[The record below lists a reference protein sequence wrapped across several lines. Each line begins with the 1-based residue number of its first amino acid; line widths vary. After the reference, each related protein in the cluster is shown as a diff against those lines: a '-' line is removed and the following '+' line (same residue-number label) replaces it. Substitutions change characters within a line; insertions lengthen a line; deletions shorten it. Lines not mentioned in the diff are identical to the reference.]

1 MPGEPSPTGDPARV
15 LELLWGSPERR
26 GRRGPR
32 PGLSVETIVR
42 SAIAIADGDGL
53 EAVTMRRLADS
64 LGVRPMA
71 LYTYVPGKSEL
82 LDLMLDTVYGELPRA
97 AWRDDG
103 WRERLATVAHD
114 NRALFEA
121 HPWAAAISTSRPP
134 LGPGL
139 MAKYEHELGALAN
152 AGLDDI
158 ETDAALTFLLDFV
171 RSAAL
176 AAQDARAT
184 RQDTGMTDEEW
195 WAANAPLLARIIDE
209 EAYPTAA
216 RIGAAAGA
224 AHGGAYSPDHA
235 WEFGL
240 ARVLDGLGAL
250 IERHGHAG
258 GGTSRENPLA
268 SGRGDG
274 DH

>member
-1 MPGEPSPTGDPARV
+1 MSSEQGAAGDADRV
-15 LELLWGSPERR
+15 LELLWGTSERR

-32 PGLSVETIVR
+32 PGLSVERIVR
-42 SAIAIADGDGL
+42 SAIAIADRDGL

-82 LDLMLDTVYGELPRA
+82 LDLMLDTVYGAMPRA
-97 AWRDDG
+97 AWPGDG
-103 WRERLATVAHD
+103 WRERLVAVARD

-121 HPWAAAISTSRPP
+121 HPWAAAVSTSRPP

-139 MAKYEHELGALAN
+139 MAKYEHELRALAN
-152 AGLDDI
+152 AGLDDV

-171 RSAAL
+171 RSSAL
-176 AAQDARAT
+176 AAHDARAT
-184 RQDTGMTDEEW
+184 RRDTGMTDEEW

-209 EAYPTAA
+209 DAYPTAT
-216 RIGAAAGA
+216 RVGTAAGA

-240 ARVLDGLGAL
+240 ERVLDGLGVL
-250 IERHGHAG
+250 IERRGHA
-258 GGTSRENPLA
+258 S
-268 SGRGDG
+268 
-274 DH
+274 

>member
-1 MPGEPSPTGDPARV
+1 MTREPSAAGDPARV
-15 LELLWGSPERR
+15 LELLWGTSERP

-32 PGLSVETIVR
+32 PGLSVGTIVR
-42 SAIAIADGDGL
+42 SAIAIADRDGL

-82 LDLMLDTVYGELPRA
+82 LDLMLDTVYREMSRS
-97 AWRDDG
+97 AWPGDG
-103 WRERLATVAHD
+103 WRERLVAVARD

-139 MAKYEHELGALAN
+139 MAKYEHELSALEN

-158 ETDAALTFLLDFV
+158 EMDAALTFLLDFV
-171 RSAAL
+171 RSCAL
-176 AAQDARAT
+176 AAHDAGAT
-184 RQDTGMTDEEW
+184 RQGTGMTDEEW

-209 EAYPTAA
+209 DAYPTAA
-216 RIGAAAGA
+216 RVGAAAGA

-240 ARVLDGLGAL
+240 ARLLDGLGVL
-250 IERHGHAG
+250 IERRGHAG
-258 GGTSRENPLA
+258 
-268 SGRGDG
+268 
-274 DH
+274 